1 MELVNAKLEH
11 IFWRRGG
18 KLCQYSTCFYL
29 LLNNHIHRNPY
40 FKSYEKTS
48 ICSCAH
54 VVQWQGFK
62 SFSSP
67 RKLRLSSELHNSFV
81 ATSLFFRGLGLR
93 TSPPIHRWF
102 HASHWLSFWVQ
113 VLARHYDVLLVL
125 FNCLWPWVLPHSF
138 WGKPCDVVW
147 KLFGRHCCEIRIV
160 RILQVCKW
168 YAVCKLMYSWFLV
181 IEGVYQLLLL
191 NFLILGKG
199 RFLFDSPQ
207 KYEKL
212 MHCWFTNKNIYIYIH
227 RVIFLSDP
235 MFFWWK
241 PRQKQALGK
250 AKIMIEWWQAK
261 PRLKYLTI
269 SKSSPQNV
277 RFWTVDMVDMWVNCN
292 FLSKKRGFKGQFRC
306 WKSGGNRCS
315 QRIRVLRLALIQ
327 LHTAGSYTEVAGRM
341 VGWRNVPPPV
351 WTCNGKKK
359 VSKPVIW
366 KFHLK
371 SFKI

>member
-147 KLFGRHCCEIRIV
+147 TLLWDTNCEDITSMQVVCGMQTHVLLIFSDWGGVSAVASKLSYFGKRSIP
-160 RILQVCKW
+160 
-168 YAVCKLMYSWFLV
+168 F
-181 IEGVYQLLLL
+181 
-191 NFLILGKG
+191 
-199 RFLFDSPQ
+199 
-207 KYEKL
+207 
-212 MHCWFTNKNIYIYIH
+212 WFTPKIRKAHALLIYKQKHIYIYIH
-227 RVIFLSDP
+227 RVL
-235 MFFWWK
+235 FFEWSHVFCGGNPGKSKLWA
-241 PRQKQALGK
+241 RQK
-250 AKIMIEWWQAK
+250 
-261 PRLKYLTI
+261 
-269 SKSSPQNV
+269 
-277 RFWTVDMVDMWVNCN
+277 
-292 FLSKKRGFKGQFRC
+292 
-306 WKSGGNRCS
+306 
-315 QRIRVLRLALIQ
+315 
-327 LHTAGSYTEVAGRM
+327 
-341 VGWRNVPPPV
+341 
-351 WTCNGKKK
+351 
-359 VSKPVIW
+359 
-366 KFHLK
+366 
-371 SFKI
+371 